1 MLIDRSRSQWY
12 GIVMVQ
18 ERRRS
23 QRVRAYLPVRLHQP
37 GAPQVVE
44 TLTKDLSE
52 GGFRC
57 LNSTLCPI
65 STELG
70 VDLVLSTGNEQL
82 SLRGKAVWFRT
93 IPESE
98 QFDFGIAFVEL
109 SPETKRRLSAY
120 LDRLAK
126 LSSFALA

>member
-1 MLIDRSRSQWY
+1 
-12 GIVMVQ
+12 MVQ
-18 ERRRS
+18 ERRSS
-23 QRVRAYLPVRLHQP
+23 QRARAYLPVRLHQP
-37 GAPQVVE
+37 GSPQVVE
-44 TLTKDLSE
+44 TLTKDISV

-57 LNSTLCPI
+57 LNSILCPI

-70 VDLVLSTGNEQL
+70 VDLALSTGNEQL

-98 QFDFGIAFVEL
+98 QFDFGIAFVDL

-120 LDRLAK
+120 LDHLAK
-126 LSSFALA
+126 FSSFAIA

>member
-1 MLIDRSRSQWY
+1 MP
-12 GIVMVQ
+12 MVQ
-18 ERRRS
+18 ERRSS
-23 QRVRAYLPVRLHQP
+23 QRFRAYLPVRLHQP
-37 GAPQVVE
+37 GGPQVVE
-44 TLTKDLSE
+44 TLTKDLGV

-82 SLRGKAVWFRT
+82 SLRGKTVWFRT

-98 QFDFGIAFVEL
+98 QFDFGIAFVDL

-120 LDRLAK
+120 LDYLSK
-126 LSSFALA
+126 FSSFALV